1 MSRFIR
7 FAAMAFAASSL
18 TLAGCSDN
26 GDQAPESSAAAEQ
39 GDTTLNVYS
48 ARKEHLIEPLLERF
62 TQETGIE
69 VKLLTAKAGALL
81 SRLESEGQN
90 TPADLLITVDAGNLQ
105 RAKEAGIFEA
115 VESDALAERVPANL
129 RDVDNQW
136 FGLSQRARVIF
147 THKERVED
155 GAITSYADLADPKFK
170 GRICIRSSD
179 NVYNQS
185 LVASLIAANGEEW
198 TQEWAE
204 GLVAN
209 LARKPQG
216 GDRDQIRAVA
226 AGECDIA
233 VANTYY
239 YGAMQNGSDTDRQ
252 AADAVRLVWPNQDDR
267 GAHVNV
273 SGAGMVA
280 ASDKTDAVKTLLEF
294 LTTESSQEW
303 YAQVN
308 NEFPVRPGVPASDT
322 LAQWGDFKADDLALS
337 KLGELN
343 PDAVRLMDR
352 AGWQ

>member
-7 FAAMAFAASSL
+7 FAAMALAASGL

-26 GDQAPESSAAAEQ
+26 GDQADNTGAEQ
-39 GDTTLNVYS
+39 ATTTLNVYS
-48 ARKEHLIEPLLERF
+48 ARKEDLIAPLLDRF
-62 TQETGIE
+62 TDETGIE
-69 VKLLTAKAGALL
+69 VKLLTAKAGALR
-81 SRLESEGQN
+81 SRLESEGDN
-90 TPADLLITVDAGNLQ
+90 TPADLLITVDAGNLH
-105 RAKEAGIFEA
+105 RAKDAGVLQAI
-115 VESDALAERVPANL
+115 ESDTLAERIPANL

-147 THKERVED
+147 AHKERVEE

-170 GRICIRSSD
+170 GRICIRSS
-179 NVYNQS
+179 NNIYNQS
-185 LVASLIAANGEEW
+185 LVASLIAEHGEDW

-209 LARKPQG
+209 MARKPQG

-233 VANTYY
+233 VGNTYY
-239 YGAMQNGSDTDRQ
+239 YGAMQNGNETDKS
-252 AADAVRLVWPNQDDR
+252 AAESVRLIWPNQDGR

-280 ASDKTDAVKTLLEF
+280 ASDKTDAVAQLLEF
-294 LTTESSQEW
+294 LTTEESQEW

-322 LAQWGDFKADDLALS
+322 LAQWGDFKADDLNLS

>member
-1 MSRFIR
+1 MPRFVQ
-7 FAAMAFAASSL
+7 FAALALAASGL
-18 TLAGCSDN
+18 TLAGCSES
-26 GDQAPESSAAAEQ
+26 GDQTDGNAADQ
-39 GDTTLNVYS
+39 STSTINVYS
-48 ARKEHLIEPLLERF
+48 ARKEDLIAPLLDRF
-62 TQETGIE
+62 TEESGIE

-81 SRLESEGQN
+81 SRLENEGRN
-90 TPADLLITVDAGNLQ
+90 TPADMLITVDAGNLH
-105 RAKEAGIFEA
+105 RAKAAGVLQPVDSE
-115 VESDALAERVPANL
+115 VLESNIPANL
-129 RDVDNQW
+129 RDPDNQW

-147 THKERVED
+147 THQERVED
-155 GAITSYADLADPKFK
+155 DAITSYADLADPKFK
-170 GRICIRSSD
+170 GRICIRSSN

-185 LVASLIAANGEEW
+185 LVASLIAEHGEEW

-209 LARKPQG
+209 MARKPQG

-239 YGAMQNGSDTDRQ
+239 YGAMQNGSDTDQQ
-252 AADAVRLVWPNQDDR
+252 AAEAVRLVWPNQDDR

-280 ASDKTDAVKTLLEF
+280 ASDKTEAVNQLLEF

-322 LAQWGDFKADDLALS
+322 LAQWGDFKADDLNLGR
-337 KLGELN
+337 LGELN
-343 PDAVRLMDR
+343 PQAVRLMDR

>member
-7 FAAMAFAASSL
+7 LAAMALAASGL
-18 TLAGCSDN
+18 ALAGCSDN
-26 GDQAPESSAAAEQ
+26 GDKAADAGADQAT
-39 GDTTLNVYS
+39 TTLNVYS
-48 ARKEHLIEPLLERF
+48 ARKEHLIAPLLERF
-62 TQETGIE
+62 TEETGIE

-90 TPADLLITVDAGNLQ
+90 TPADLLITVDAGNLH
-105 RAKEAGIFEA
+105 RAKEAGVLQAIEPG
-115 VESDALAERVPANL
+115 ELTERIPAAL

-147 THKERVED
+147 THRERVED
-155 GAITSYADLADPKFK
+155 GAISSYADLADPKFK

-179 NVYNQS
+179 NIYNQS

-198 TQEWAE
+198 TQEWAQ

-209 LARKPQG
+209 MARKPQG

-239 YGAMQNGSDTDRQ
+239 YGAMQNGSDTDRE
-252 AADAVRLVWPNQDDR
+252 AAEAVRLVWPNQDDR

-280 ASDKTDAVKTLLEF
+280 ASTKTDAVKTLLEF
-294 LTTESSQEW
+294 LTTEASQEW

-308 NEFPVRPGVPASDT
+308 NEFPVRPGVPASET
-322 LAQWGDFKADDLALS
+322 LAQWGDFKADDLSLT

>member
-1 MSRFIR
+1 MSRFIPL
-7 FAAMAFAASSL
+7 AALALATAGL
-18 TLAGCSDN
+18 GLAGCSDN
-26 GDQAPESSAAAEQ
+26 ADQNGDTAAEE
-39 GDTTLNVYS
+39 GETTLNVYS
-48 ARKEHLIEPLLERF
+48 ARKEDLIAPLLDRF
-62 TQETGIE
+62 TEETGIE
-69 VKLLTAKAGALL
+69 VKLLTAGAGTLL
-81 SRLESEGQN
+81 SRLESEGRN
-90 TPADLLITVDAGNLQ
+90 TPADVLITVDAGNLQ
-105 RAKEAGIFEA
+105 RAKESGVFQA
-115 VESDALAERVPANL
+115 VDSETLRENIPSNL
-129 RDVDNQW
+129 RDVDDQW

-155 GAITSYADLADPKFK
+155 GEITSYADLADPKFK
-170 GRICIRSSD
+170 GKVCIRSSD

-185 LVASLIAANGEEW
+185 LVASLIAEHGEEW
-198 TQEWAE
+198 TEEWAE
-204 GLVAN
+204 GLVDN

-216 GDRDQIRAVA
+216 GDRDQISAVH

-239 YGAMQNGSDTDRQ
+239 YGAMQNGSDSERE
-252 AADAVRLVWPNQDDR
+252 AANAVRLVWPNQDER

-280 ASDKTDAVKTLLEF
+280 ASDKTEAVTELLEF
-294 LTTESSQEW
+294 LTTEESQEW

-308 NEFPVRPGVPASDT
+308 NEFPVRPGVPASET
-322 LAQWGDFKADDLALS
+322 LEEWGDFKADDLNLS

>member
-1 MSRFIR
+1 MRHLTR
-7 FAAMAFAASSL
+7 FAAVALAATGL
-18 TLAGCSDN
+18 GLAGCSDSGN
-26 GDQAPESSAAAEQ
+26 DESATGAENE
-39 GDTTLNVYS
+39 TTTINVYS
-48 ARKEHLIEPLLERF
+48 ARKEDLIAPLLDRF
-62 TQETGIE
+62 TEQSGIE
-69 VKLLTAKAGALL
+69 VRLLTAKAGALL

-90 TPADLLITVDAGNLQ
+90 TPADLLITVDAGNLH
-105 RAKEAGIFEA
+105 RAKEAGVLQP
-115 VESDALAERVPANL
+115 VESTTLEERIPSNL

-147 THKERVED
+147 AHTERVED
-155 GAITSYADLADPKFK
+155 GAINSYADLADPKFK
-170 GRICIRSSD
+170 DRICIRSSD

-185 LVASLIAANGEEW
+185 LVASLIAEHGEEW
-198 TQEWAE
+198 TEEWAK

-209 LARKPQG
+209 MARDPQG

-239 YGAMQNGSDTDRQ
+239 YGAMQNGSDTDRA

-280 ASDKTDAVKTLLEF
+280 ASDKSEAVVQLLEF
-294 LTTESSQEW
+294 LTTEDSQEW

-322 LAQWGDFKADDLALS
+322 LAQWGEFKADALDLS

>member
-1 MSRFIR
+1 MSRFSR
-7 FAAMAFAASSL
+7 FAALAL
-18 TLAGCSDN
+18 TVSGLALTGCSED
-26 GDQAPESSAAAEQ
+26 GEQASEQRADQAA
-39 GDTTLNVYS
+39 TTLNVYS
-48 ARKEHLIEPLLERF
+48 ARKEDLIAPLLDRF
-62 TQETGIE
+62 TEQTGIE

-81 SRLESEGQN
+81 SRLESEGRN
-90 TPADLLITVDAGNLQ
+90 TPADLLITVDAGNLS
-105 RAKEAGIFEA
+105 RAKEAG
-115 VESDALAERVPANL
+115 VLQPLDSDTLAKRIPANL

-147 THKERVED
+147 ADKERVAD

-179 NVYNQS
+179 NIYNQS
-185 LVASLIAANGEEW
+185 LVASLIAAHGEEW
-198 TQEWAE
+198 TEEWAK

-209 LARKPQG
+209 MARKPQG

-239 YGAMQNGSDTDRQ
+239 YGAMQNGSDTDR
-252 AADAVRLVWPNQDDR
+252 AAAEAVRLIWPNQDGR

-280 ASDKTDAVKTLLEF
+280 ASTKTEAVTRLLAF
-294 LTTESSQEW
+294 LTTKESQSW
-303 YAQVN
+303 YAEVN
-308 NEFPVRPGVPASDT
+308 NEFPVRPGVPAAAT
-322 LAQWGDFKADDLALS
+322 LAKWGEFKADDLNLS
-337 KLGELN
+337 RLGELN

>member
-1 MSRFIR
+1 MNHLTR
-7 FAAMAFAASSL
+7 FAAIALAGGGL
-18 TLAGCSDN
+18 TLAGCSDSGN
-26 GDQAPESSAAAEQ
+26 DKSAGGAKT
-39 GDTTLNVYS
+39 GTTTLNVYS
-48 ARKEHLIEPLLERF
+48 ARKEDLIAPLLDRF
-62 TQETGIE
+62 TDETGIE
-69 VKLLTAKAGALL
+69 VQLLTAKAGALL
-81 SRLESEGQN
+81 SRLESEGRN

-105 RAKEAGIFEA
+105 RAKEAGVFQAIDSATLE
-115 VESDALAERVPANL
+115 ERIPSNL

-147 THKERVED
+147 THVERVED
-155 GAITSYADLADPKFK
+155 GAIGSYEELADPRFR
-170 GRICIRSSD
+170 GRICIRSS
-179 NVYNQS
+179 NNIYNQS
-185 LVASLIAANGEEW
+185 LVASLIAAHGEEW
-198 TQEWAE
+198 TEEWAK

-209 LARKPQG
+209 MARKPQG

-252 AADAVRLVWPNQDDR
+252 AANAVRLVWPNQDGR

-280 ASDKTDAVKTLLEF
+280 ASDKDEAVRKLLEF
-294 LTTESSQEW
+294 LTTESSQAW

-308 NEFPVRPGVPASDT
+308 NEFPVRPGVPISET
-322 LAQWGDFKADDLALS
+322 LAQWGEFKADDLDLTR
-337 KLGELN
+337 LGELN
-343 PDAVRLMDR
+343 PAAVRLMDR

>member
-1 MSRFIR
+1 MTRLIR
-7 FAAMAFAASSL
+7 FAAIALAASGL
-18 TLAGCSDN
+18 TLAGCSDSDN
-26 GDQAPESSAAAEQ
+26 PETGTGAEQ
-39 GDTTLNVYS
+39 GATSINVYS
-48 ARKEHLIEPLLERF
+48 ARKEDLIAPLLDRF
-62 TQETGIE
+62 TDETGIE
-69 VKLLTAKAGALL
+69 VKLLTAGAGALL
-81 SRLESEGQN
+81 SRLESEGRN
-90 TPADLLITVDAGNLQ
+90 TPADLLITVDAGNLH
-105 RAKEAGIFEA
+105 RAKEAGVLKA
-115 VESDALAERVPANL
+115 VESTELEERIPANL

-155 GAITSYADLADPKFK
+155 GAITSYADLADPALK

-185 LVASLIAANGEEW
+185 LVASLIAAHGEEW
-198 TQEWAE
+198 TEEWAK
-204 GLVAN
+204 GLVSN
-209 LARKPQG
+209 MARKPQG

-239 YGAMQNGSDTDRQ
+239 YGAMQNGSDTDR
-252 AADAVRLVWPNQDDR
+252 AAAESVRLIWPNQDER

-280 ASDKTDAVKTLLEF
+280 ASTKDEAVTQLLEF
-294 LTTESSQEW
+294 LTTEASQEW

-308 NEFPVRPGVPASDT
+308 NEFPVRPGVPASET
-322 LAQWGDFKADDLALS
+322 LANWGEFKADDLNLS
-337 KLGELN
+337 RLGELN
-343 PDAVRLMDR
+343 PQAVRLMDR

>member
-1 MSRFIR
+1 MSRIFPL
-7 FAAMAFAASSL
+7 AALALATAGL
-18 TLAGCSDN
+18 GLAGCSDN
-26 GDQAPESSAAAEQ
+26 AEQ
-39 GDTTLNVYS
+39 NGDTTANQGTTTLNVYS
-48 ARKEHLIEPLLERF
+48 ARKEDLIAPLLDRF
-62 TQETGIE
+62 TDETGIE
-69 VKLLTAKAGALL
+69 VQLLTAKAGALL
-81 SRLESEGQN
+81 SRLESEGRN

-105 RAKEAGIFEA
+105 RAKEAGVFQAIDSA
-115 VESDALAERVPANL
+115 TLTDRIPANL

-147 THKERVED
+147 THKENVEE

-170 GRICIRSSD
+170 GKICIRSSD

-185 LVASLIAANGEEW
+185 LVASLIAEHGEEW
-198 TQEWAE
+198 TEEWAK

-209 LARKPQG
+209 MARKPQG

-239 YGAMQNGSDTDRQ
+239 YGAMQNGSDTDRE

-280 ASDKTDAVKTLLEF
+280 ASDKTEAVTQLLEF
-294 LTTESSQEW
+294 LTTEASQEW

-308 NEFPVRPGVPASDT
+308 NEFPVRPGVPAAET
-322 LAQWGDFKADDLALS
+322 LAQWGEFKADDLNLS

-343 PDAVRLMDR
+343 PAAVKLMDR

>member
-1 MSRFIR
+1 MSRIIR
-7 FAAMAFAASSL
+7 LAAMTLAASGL
-18 TLAGCSDN
+18 ALAGCSDN
-26 GDQAPESSAAAEQ
+26 GDKAADAGAEQ
-39 GDTTLNVYS
+39 ATATTLNVYS
-48 ARKEHLIEPLLERF
+48 ARKEHLIAPLLEQF
-62 TQETGIE
+62 TDETGIE
-69 VKLLTAKAGALL
+69 VNLLTADAGALL
-81 SRLESEGQN
+81 SRLENEGEN

-105 RAKEAGIFEA
+105 RAKEAGVLQSVDADTLTQRIPEA
-115 VESDALAERVPANL
+115 L
-129 RDVDNQW
+129 RDADNQW
-136 FGLSQRARVIF
+136 FGLSKRARVIF
-147 THKERVED
+147 AAKDRVED
-155 GAITSYADLADPKFK
+155 GAITSYADLADPAFK

-179 NVYNQS
+179 NIYNQS
-185 LVASLIAANGEEW
+185 LVASLIAHKGEEW
-198 TQEWAE
+198 TEQWAK

-209 LARKPQG
+209 MARKPQG

-239 YGAMQNGSDTDRQ
+239 YGAMQNGGDTDRE
-252 AADAVRLVWPNQDDR
+252 AADAVRLVWPNQDGR

-280 ASDKTDAVKTLLEF
+280 ASDKTQAVTQLLEF
-294 LTTESSQEW
+294 LTTEQSQEW

-308 NEFPVRPGVPASDT
+308 NEFPVRPGVPASET
-322 LAQWGDFKADDLALS
+322 LAQWGEFKADDLGLT